1 MQKISKVSTHSFS
14 FGFLLSMV
22 VLALFILTPGCR
34 VRLKESGSGADPDT
48 SLASLTR
55 EDRKTHIELVSISD
69 SVEGFLSMPEG
80 EGRPPEGPFAVALL
94 FGRDD
99 RLGPGIRL
107 GRSVQIGKAIRET
120 TVALHRSGF
129 AVLETRKKRIGGIP
143 GLIMSGPRVPSPSEI
158 ENAIQSMGHIDPETL
173 GVIGIGD
180 GAVAAAELA
189 GTKHFGAALSGAQ
202 RSRAPRSATK
212 RSLAF
217 LLLLIEL
224 LPFGAPIEAQ
234 SALVTVLQGVR
245 APVLILVLEGDSRES
260 AVSAKETFVGSL
272 DKGNSNDY
280 TVKIISPAET
290 RSEAELGS
298 AAESGSTEIES
309 SGDPGEQNPVQ
320 QFIFRWLRARF

>member
-1 MQKISKVSTHSFS
+1 MPSR
-14 FGFLLSMV
+14 LLSWQE
-22 VLALFILTPGCR
+22 LST
-34 VRLKESGSGADPDT
+34 SG
-48 SLASLTR
+48 
-55 EDRKTHIELVSISD
+55 
-69 SVEGFLSMPEG
+69 
-80 EGRPPEGPFAVALL
+80 
-94 FGRDD
+94 
-99 RLGPGIRL
+99 
-107 GRSVQIGKAIRET
+107 
-120 TVALHRSGF
+120 
-129 AVLETRKKRIGGIP
+129 
-143 GLIMSGPRVPSPSEI
+143 
-158 ENAIQSMGHIDPETL
+158 
-173 GVIGIGD
+173 
-180 GAVAAAELA
+180 
-189 GTKHFGAALSGAQ
+189 Q
-202 RSRAPRSATK
+202 RSRAQRSATK

-290 RSEAELGS
+290 RSEAEPGS
-298 AAESGSTEIES
+298 AAELGSAEIGS

>member
-1 MQKISKVSTHSFS
+1 
-14 FGFLLSMV
+14 
-22 VLALFILTPGCR
+22 
-34 VRLKESGSGADPDT
+34 
-48 SLASLTR
+48 
-55 EDRKTHIELVSISD
+55 
-69 SVEGFLSMPEG
+69 
-80 EGRPPEGPFAVALL
+80 
-94 FGRDD
+94 
-99 RLGPGIRL
+99 
-107 GRSVQIGKAIRET
+107 
-120 TVALHRSGF
+120 
-129 AVLETRKKRIGGIP
+129 
-143 GLIMSGPRVPSPSEI
+143 MSGPRVPSPSEI

-189 GTKHFGAALSGAQ
+189 GTKHFGAALSGAPRSGSA
-202 RSRAPRSATK
+202 RSRAQRSATK

-234 SALVTVLQGVR
+234 SALVTLLQGVR

-272 DKGNSNDY
+272 DRGNSNDY
-280 TVKIISPAET
+280 TVKIISPAEPGPEAGLGSAT
-290 RSEAELGS
+290 GLGSEAEHSS
-298 AAESGSTEIES
+298 AEIGS

>member
-1 MQKISKVSTHSFS
+1 M
-14 FGFLLSMV
+14 
-22 VLALFILTPGCR
+22 
-34 VRLKESGSGADPDT
+34 
-48 SLASLTR
+48 
-55 EDRKTHIELVSISD
+55 
-69 SVEGFLSMPEG
+69 
-80 EGRPPEGPFAVALL
+80 
-94 FGRDD
+94 
-99 RLGPGIRL
+99 
-107 GRSVQIGKAIRET
+107 
-120 TVALHRSGF
+120 
-129 AVLETRKKRIGGIP
+129 ETRKKRIGGIP
-143 GLIMSGPRVPSPSEI
+143 GLIMSGPRVPSPSEV

-189 GTKHFGAALSGAQ
+189 GTKHFGAALSGAP
-202 RSRAPRSATK
+202 RSGSALSGAQRSATK

-290 RSEAELGS
+290 RSEAEPGS
-298 AAESGSTEIES
+298 AEIGS